1 MSNQPLRYIA
11 LALLV
16 ASCRSRQETPVVD
29 TSAMMMDSSM
39 KGMAGM
45 PGDTAMAGL
54 MARMEG
60 HMRMMDTASA
70 ATLQAMLPM
79 HRQMADSMLT
89 SMNDEMRRM
98 NMTSTTEWMATAD
111 SLRQDLTRLA
121 GMSASELPAL
131 MLAHRDRMMR
141 LMQLHRAMVPRP
153 PAG

>member
-1 MSNQPLRYIA
+1 MLNQPLRYIA

-16 ASCRSRQETPVVD
+16 ASCSRQETPVVD

-39 KGMAGM
+39 KGLAGM
-45 PGDTAMAGL
+45 HGDTAMGGM

-60 HMRMMDTASA
+60 HMAMMDTASA

-79 HRQMADSMLT
+79 HRQMLDSTLT
-89 SMNDEMRRM
+89 SMSDEMRRM
-98 NMTSTTEWMATAD
+98 NMTPPAEWSATAD

-121 GMSASELPAL
+121 GMGASELPAF
-131 MLAHRDRMMR
+131 MRAHRARMMR
-141 LMQLHRAMVPRP
+141 LMQIHRAMIPRP